1 MIGDILSLILTLIAG
16 VGVIL
21 LTYYA
26 SKWYVKK
33 AGVLGSG
40 NHLKIVDRLVVSK
53 TGSIVVVDLEGVQYM
68 IGVSEQNIQ
77 IMKQLE
83 KPIAMPEEKDG
94 TFRKDQFLNL
104 LKDIRNKEKEKQ

>member
-1 MIGDILSLILTLIAG
+1 MIGDIVSLVLTLIAG
-16 VGVIL
+16 AGVIL

-33 AGVLGSG
+33 AGAIGSG

-53 TGSIVVVDLEGVQYM
+53 TGSIVVVDLDGVQYM

-77 IMKQLE
+77 IMKQLDM
-83 KPIAMPEEKDG
+83 PIVMPEEKAQWNNPEKLRELWGKLDKL
-94 TFRKDQFLNL
+94 RD
-104 LKDIRNKEKEKQ
+104 KE